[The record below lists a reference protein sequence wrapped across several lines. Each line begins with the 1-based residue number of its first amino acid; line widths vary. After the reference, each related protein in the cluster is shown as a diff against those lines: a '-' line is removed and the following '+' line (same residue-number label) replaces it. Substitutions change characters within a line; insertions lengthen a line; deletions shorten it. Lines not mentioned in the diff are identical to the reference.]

1 MALRVLRGELDRR
14 YSSDRATPAP
24 WARAREEL
32 GTAKSYWLSTVRPN
46 ARPHVTTIAAVWLD
60 GAMHFTTGGRERKA
74 KNLARNP
81 YCIVTTGYRGL
92 EGLDLVVEGKAT
104 RVATAPALRG
114 LAEAY
119 RRKIRSAVSPRGA
132 RRGPVP
138 PGHRRPRPRVST
150 PREEGPR
157 LWQGRQVQPDS
168 LAPLGTPVQPRP
180 SRSRRC

>member
-1 MALRVLRGELDRR
+1 MALRVPRGELDRR

-24 WARAREEL
+24 WARARKEL
-32 GTAKSYWLSTVRPN
+32 ETAKSYWLSTVRPN

-60 GAMHFTTGGRERKA
+60 GAVHFTTGERERKA

-104 RVATAPALRG
+104 RGGRGPRATRARRGVPAEVR
-114 LAEAY
+114 A
-119 RRKIRSAVSPRGA
+119 AVSLRGA

-138 PGHRRPRPRVST
+138 PGRR
-150 PREEGPR
+150 
-157 LWQGRQVQPDS
+157 
-168 LAPLGTPVQPRP
+168 
-180 SRSRRC
+180 

>member
-1 MALRVLRGELDRR
+1 
-14 YSSDRATPAP
+14 
-24 WARAREEL
+24 
-32 GTAKSYWLSTVRPN
+32 VRPN

-60 GAMHFTTGGRERKA
+60 GAVHFTTGERERKA

-119 RRKIRSAVSPRGA
+119 RRKYGRLFRYEVRDGA
-132 RRGPVP
+132 LYHQDTVD
-138 PGHRRPRPRVST
+138 RVLAYRVRARKALGFGKGGRFSQT
-150 PREEGPR
+150 RWR
-157 LWQGRQVQPDS
+157 L
-168 LAPLGTPVQPRP
+168 LGTPVQPRP